1 MLAIFGHYV
10 YNLLDLLSGTGNVD
24 AACFTR
30 LILTAHRFRR
40 LKRLTYTQYNRER
53 FLFSRVLHTVVR
65 CRRASPESPPI
76 EHAGRTG
83 PEGGPLSLRIPPFPR
98 RGMFGEM
105 KHTRSLTLSINSS
118 QRYPRCITHASRL
131 TRRVGAL
138 YI

>member
-40 LKRLTYTQYNRER
+40 LKCLTYTQYNRER
-53 FLFSRVLHTVVR
+53 DSSSPRVLHTVVR

-83 PEGGPLSLRIPPFPR
+83 PGGALCPSEFRPFPAGDVR
-98 RGMFGEM
+98 RNET
-105 KHTRSLTLSINSS
+105 HTL
-118 QRYPRCITHASRL
+118 AD
-131 TRRVGAL
+131 AL
-138 YI
+138 D